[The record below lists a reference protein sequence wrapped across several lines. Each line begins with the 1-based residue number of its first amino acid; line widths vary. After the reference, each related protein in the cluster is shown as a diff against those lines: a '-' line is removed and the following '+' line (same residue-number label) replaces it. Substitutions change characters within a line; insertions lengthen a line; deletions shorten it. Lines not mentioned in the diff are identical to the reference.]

1 MKRLTF
7 SLILVVTASVIS
19 LGWVIDQWYN
29 QHADTEEDPA
39 ITAYKKMGKELA
51 SLINQNA
58 LSIEYLSSS
67 GWQLSAYDNF
77 PLPQDVDKKF
87 KQGDILLL
95 DSGEALSLHIYLPN
109 KNAVLSF
116 NLPDD
121 LHQSPADGLRWLLT
135 FLFYFGVI
143 LVVLVWLYPL
153 LKRLSRLKTI
163 TQDFG
168 NGNLQ
173 ARINVDPNSYIHTIE
188 QEFNRMAQRIEQLIT
203 DNKLLSRSLSHDLRT
218 PLARLRFG
226 IDVLAENTQADNSQ
240 HLAHI
245 NRDLMAMEALIEAML
260 DYSKLDN
267 AELTLKW
274 QKLDLIETV
283 KNLVQHTQD
292 SRIELQTESPSIII
306 QADHFHLQRLIQNLI
321 DNAIAHA
328 NQKILINVYQDKH
341 QVLFTIEDDGQ
352 GINPDE
358 TEKVLQPFYRSP
370 NNTKKS
376 GYGLGL
382 AIVSRI
388 TSWHKARIRIEKS
401 DALGGAKILVSFESN
416 WKN

>member
-1 MKRLTF
+1 VKRLTF
-7 SLILVVTASVIS
+7 SLILVVIASVIS

-51 SLINQNA
+51 NLLDQNSLSTEAIANT
-58 LSIEYLSSS
+58 
-67 GWQLSAYDNF
+67 WQLGDYNSF
-77 PLPQDVDKKF
+77 PLPEDVETKF
-87 KQGDILLL
+87 KQGEVLLL
-95 DSGEALSLHIYLPN
+95 DSGEVLSLHIYLPN

-121 LHQSPADGLRWLLT
+121 LHQEPADGLRWLLT

-153 LKRLSRLKTI
+153 LKRLSRLQTI
-163 TQDFG
+163 TQNFG

-173 ARINVDPNSYIHTIE
+173 ARIDSDANSYIHSIE

-226 IDVLAENTQADNSQ
+226 IDVLQENSQTDNAQ

-245 NRDLMAMEALIEAML
+245 NRDLIAMEALVEAML

-274 QKLDLIETV
+274 QNLDLIEAV
-283 KNLVQHTQD
+283 SNLIQHTQD
-292 SRIELQTESPSIII
+292 SRIQLQTENSSIII
-306 QADHFHLQRLIQNLI
+306 QADHFHLLRMIQNLI
-321 DNAIAHA
+321 DNAIIHA
-328 NQKILINVYQDKH
+328 NQKIFIGIHQDKH
-341 QVLFTIEDDGQ
+341 QVLLSIEDDGQ

-382 AIVSRI
+382 AIVNRI
-388 TSWHKARIRIEKS
+388 VSWHKGNIQIGKS
-401 DALGGAKILVSFESN
+401 NILGGAKILVSFESSRN
-416 WKN
+416 H